1 MLQLPFD
8 NKMIREATNWAENLG
23 GIYNSIT
30 KGDGNYAGRLGELAL
45 TKHLSVEVE
54 DHKDYD
60 IIYEGKKIEVKTKRR
75 AVEPKPDYTV
85 NIAATSLHQKPDIY
99 AFLSMEYLDRD
110 SGGNYTD
117 LLHIWLCGYKNSEQF
132 FEEAS
137 FWPKGHPDPPAFK
150 THRDMYVMKIKYLD
164 EEMCGSEV
172 EKEVGRR
179 PSA

>member
-8 NKMIREATNWAENLG
+8 NGMIRAATDWAENLG

-45 TKHLSVEVE
+45 AKHLGVEVE
-54 DHKDYD
+54 DSKDYD
-60 IIYEGKKIEVKTKRR
+60 IIHEGKKIEVKTKRR
-75 AVEPKPDYTV
+75 AVKPQPDYTV

-110 SGGNYTD
+110 SGGNYND
-117 LLHIWLCGYKNSEQF
+117 LLNIWLCGYKNAEQF

-137 FWPKGHPDPPAFK
+137 FWPKGTPDPPAFK
-150 THRDMYVMKIKYLD
+150 THRDMYVMKIKDLD
-164 EEMCGSEV
+164 E
-172 EKEVGRR
+172 KL
-179 PSA
+179 

>member
-1 MLQLPFD
+1 MRSLEFSR
-8 NKMIREATNWAENLG
+8 KMIDQASQWADDLG
-23 GIYNSIT
+23 GIKNSIT
-30 KGDGNYAGRLGELAL
+30 RGDGNYAGRLGELAL
-45 TKHLSVEVE
+45 ARHLGVDVE
-54 DHKDYD
+54 DSKDYD

-137 FWPKGHPDPPAFK
+137 FWPKGTPDPPAFK
-150 THRDMYVMKIKYLD
+150 THRDMYVMKIKDLD
-164 EEMCGSEV
+164 E
-172 EKEVGRR
+172 KL
-179 PSA
+179 

>member
-1 MLQLPFD
+1 MRSLKFNQ
-8 NKMIREATNWAENLG
+8 KMIDQASQWANDLG
-23 GIYNSIT
+23 GIKNSIT
-30 KGDGNYAGRLGELAL
+30 KGDGNYAVRLGELAL
-45 TKHLSVEVE
+45 AKHLSVEVK
-54 DHKDYD
+54 DRKDYD
-60 IIYEGKKIEVKTKRR
+60 IIYDGKKIEVKTKRR

-150 THRDMYVMKIKYLD
+150 THRDMYVMKIRELD
-164 EEMCGSEV
+164 E
-172 EKEVGRR
+172 RL
-179 PSA
+179 